1 MLCMNH
7 TTTGIAFFKGLEILS
22 NKSLIINEWVVS
34 ISHNVKQIVPKLGKR
49 RTKLDSISK
58 YLLKNDPC

>member
-1 MLCMNH
+1 MLCMNN